1 MADRKSRRA
10 SEARPKAPEGEALAL
25 KCVEWAHDRK
35 ALDPV
40 VIDLRGRSP
49 FTDFFV
55 VVSGRSD
62 RQVKAI
68 VESVVQGMK
77 AAKVPIIGTE
87 GESRAQWVLIDA
99 SDVVVHVFYAPQRSV
114 YDLESLWSDAPRLTL
129 PELPEE
135 PGSLGAADADADE
148 AGRAP

>member
-1 MADRKSRRA
+1 MADRKSG
-10 SEARPKAPEGEALAL
+10 RPGGAQSQRPEGAALAL
-25 KCVEWAHDRK
+25 ACVEWARERK

-68 VESVVQGMK
+68 VDSIVQSMK
-77 AAKVPIIGTE
+77 AARVPILGTE
-87 GESRAQWVLIDA
+87 GESRGQWVLVDA
-99 SDVVVHVFYAPQRSV
+99 GEVVVHVFYAPQRSV
-114 YDLESLWSDAPRLTL
+114 YDLESLWSDAPRL
-129 PELPEE
+129 ELPDAPEELPSAASGAE
-135 PGSLGAADADADE
+135 PGA
-148 AGRAP
+148 

>member
-1 MADRKSRRA
+1 MADRKTG
-10 SEARPKAPEGEALAL
+10 RPSGAQAKRPEGAALAL
-25 KCVEWAHDRK
+25 ACVEWARDRK

-68 VESVVQGMK
+68 VDSIVQAMK
-77 AAKVPIIGTE
+77 AARVPILGTE
-87 GESRAQWVLIDA
+87 GESRGQWVLVDA
-99 SDVVVHVFYAPQRSV
+99 GEVVVHVFYAPQRSV
-114 YDLESLWSDAPRLTL
+114 YDLESLWSDAPRL
-129 PELPEE
+129 ELPEAPEELPSAASGAE
-135 PGSLGAADADADE
+135 PGA
-148 AGRAP
+148 